1 MKKIRDFK
9 PKSDFL
15 TDLNKIS
22 ATNLTEK
29 QPHDAHWMKFTLH
42 ELNLQGE
49 KNQQVVINH
58 NQTAKNGKISQ
69 QSHVIQFQNHVQMSP
84 CKSF

>member
-1 MKKIRDFK
+1 MYILNNKLMIVKK
-9 PKSDFL
+9 KSLKVLQILDKL
-15 TDLNKIS
+15 MS

-29 QPHDAHWMKFTLH
+29 QPHDAHWMKFTPH

-58 NQTAKNGKISQ
+58 NQTAKNGKL
-69 QSHVIQFQNHVQMSP
+69 VNNHM
-84 CKSF
+84 